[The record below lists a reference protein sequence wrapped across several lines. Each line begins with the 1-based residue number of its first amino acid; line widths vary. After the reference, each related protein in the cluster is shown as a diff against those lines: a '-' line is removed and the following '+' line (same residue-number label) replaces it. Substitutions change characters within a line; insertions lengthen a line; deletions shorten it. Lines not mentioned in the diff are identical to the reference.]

1 MGCLRLPY
9 LSVSACACLTWSTC
23 LTCLPQKCGTF
34 HIFKYSTTVW
44 YFYHKSVVLKWGT
57 KTNEYLEIRCNKIFI
72 YRFPTISTQVKNVHQ
87 VLHITNKH
95 IHTHTVIRDI
105 PVDHKKQLSHNK
117 QINTPIIIKS
127 KETYILLTNYIY
139 IKGK

>member
-1 MGCLRLPY
+1 MGYQLNRVLLQLLLPACACPTWLRLPY
-9 LSVSACACLTWSTC
+9 L
-23 LTCLPQKCGTF
+23 P
-34 HIFKYSTTVW
+34 
-44 YFYHKSVVLKWGT
+44 
-57 KTNEYLEIRCNKIFI
+57 YLADALVYLCRTLAI
-72 YRFPTISTQVKNVHQ
+72 QVKNLHQ

-105 PVDHKKQLSHNK
+105 PVDHKKQLSQNT

-127 KETYILLTNYIY
+127 KETYILLTNYTY